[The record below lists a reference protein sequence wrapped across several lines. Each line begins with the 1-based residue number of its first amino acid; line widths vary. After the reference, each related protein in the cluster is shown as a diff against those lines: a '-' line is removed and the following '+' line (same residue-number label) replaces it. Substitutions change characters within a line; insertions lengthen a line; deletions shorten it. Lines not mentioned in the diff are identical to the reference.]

1 MTELRQR
8 MIRDMTVRGF
18 SPHTHEAYIGAV
30 RGLAKH
36 YRRSPDQLSAEEV
49 QTYLVH
55 MISERRLSWSTCNIA
70 AAAFRFLYHVTLG
83 RDAVAFDLPVAKQEQ
98 RLPEILSRDEVTRL
112 LDAPPNPK
120 HRLLLATV
128 YAAGLRVSEVVQL
141 KVTNVDRQRMT
152 LRVEQGKGK
161 KDRVVPLSQRLL
173 EQMELHWR
181 TDPPR
186 LWLFPNRDG
195 SRPIDRTVAQKVFM
209 RAKAKAGIT
218 KRGGIHS
225 LRHAFATH
233 LIETGADVPTVQ
245 RLLGHR
251 SVSTTMRYFH
261 LSQARLATLRS
272 PLDLLEVS
280 PT

>member
-1 MTELRQR
+1 MTELRRR

-36 YRRSPDQLSAEEV
+36 YHRAPDQLSAEEV

-55 MISERRLSWSTCNIA
+55 MISERKLSWSTCNIA

-83 RDAVAFDLPVAKQEQ
+83 RDSVAFDLPIAKQSQ
-98 RLPEILSRDEVTRL
+98 RLPEILSRDEVARL
-112 LDAPPNPK
+112 LEAPPNPK

-128 YAAGLRVSEVVQL
+128 YAGGLRVSEAVGL
-141 KVTNVDRQRMT
+141 KISAVDRERMT
-152 LRVEQGKGK
+152 LRVEQGKGR
-161 KDRVVPLSQRLL
+161 KDRVLPLSRRLL
-173 EQMELHWR
+173 EQMELYWR
-181 TDPPR
+181 TEPPQ
-186 LWLFPNRDG
+186 LWLFPNRKE
-195 SRPIDRTVAQKVFM
+195 SRPIDVTVAQKVFTQ
-209 RAKAKAGIT
+209 AKLRTGVT

-272 PLDLLEVS
+272 PLDSLDG
-280 PT
+280 PRA